1 MRELQTSE
9 ASMGSFLAFLG
20 ISVLVIVTPGP
31 DTAVTVRNSL
41 LGGRAGGI
49 FTALGIATG
58 QAIWA
63 LATSIGIVALLVASE
78 PLFVAL
84 KLAGAA
90 YLVFLGG
97 QALWSAW
104 RGSEPAA
111 MAADTAG
118 PRRRLAPRSAFLQG
132 LVSDLGNPKMAVFFS
147 SLLPQFAPA
156 GDGAFITLV
165 LLGLVFCALTFA
177 WLTIYSVAIARIGTV
192 LRRPGIRRTI
202 EAVMGTVLVAL
213 GLRLAVEQR

>member
-1 MRELQTSE
+1 MRDLQTSE

-31 DTAVTVRNSL
+31 DTAVTVRNTL

-84 KLAGAA
+84 KLTGAA
-90 YLVFLGG
+90 YLVFLGA

-104 RGSEPAA
+104 RGTEPAA
-111 MAADTAG
+111 MAAHTAG

-147 SLLPQFAPA
+147 SLLPQFAPH
-156 GDGAFITLV
+156 GDGAFAALV

-177 WLTIYSVAIARIGTV
+177 WLTIYAVAIARIGTM
-192 LRRPGIRRTI
+192 LRRPRVRRTM
-202 EAVMGTVLVAL
+202 ESVMGTVLVAL
-213 GLRLAVEQR
+213 GLRLAAEQR